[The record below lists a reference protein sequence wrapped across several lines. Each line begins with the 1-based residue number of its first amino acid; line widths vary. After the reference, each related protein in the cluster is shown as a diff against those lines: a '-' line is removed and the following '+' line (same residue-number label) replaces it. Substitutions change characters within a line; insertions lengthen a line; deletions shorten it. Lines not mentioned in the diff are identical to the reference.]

1 MTTLTVARREA
12 TGPKAPALRRAG
24 ALPAVVY
31 GAHQAATAI
40 VVDARAFGKALASAG
55 ESTIVSLE
63 GLGGPALATL
73 IHEVDLDPVTHL
85 PRHVDF
91 YAVTKGEKV
100 EVAVPLEFVGESPAV
115 KAGANLV
122 RVLHELAVEAD
133 PANLPHEITID
144 VSILAEIGAQI
155 HAGDVKLP
163 AGVTLV
169 TDPEEVVALI
179 QEVEEEPEEV
189 AAPADLSAIEVEG
202 KGKETE
208 EGETVPEVAG

>member
-12 TGPKAPALRRAG
+12 TGPKDPALRRAG

-40 VVDARAFGKALASAG
+40 VVDARAFGRALASAG
-55 ESTIVSLE
+55 ESTIVSLD

-91 YAVTKGEKV
+91 YAVTKGQKV

-122 RVLHELAVEAD
+122 RVLHELTVEAD
-133 PANLPHEITID
+133 PMSLPHEFVID
-144 VSILAEIGAQI
+144 VSVLAEVGAQI
-155 HAGDVKLP
+155 HASDVQLP
-163 AGVTLV
+163 TGVMLI
-169 TDPEEVVALI
+169 TDPEEVIALI

-202 KGKETE
+202 KGKEAVEDGATPE
-208 EGETVPEVAG
+208 EEK